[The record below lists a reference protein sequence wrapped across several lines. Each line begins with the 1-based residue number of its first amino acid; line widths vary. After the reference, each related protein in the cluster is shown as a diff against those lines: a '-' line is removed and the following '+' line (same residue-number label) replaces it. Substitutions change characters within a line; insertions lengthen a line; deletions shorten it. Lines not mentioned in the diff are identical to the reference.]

1 MVAIELMAEEM
12 LISRRLD
19 IPRTHARMSDEMVK
33 RLLSAEVLHENQSG
47 NIEFGHQTLLDVLVV
62 SGAERNGLSLK
73 AFIDKLP
80 AVPFV
85 RPSIRA
91 YVAYLAA
98 GERVGFRRQ
107 LRAVFD
113 SDAAFHIRRLVAE
126 SLAEQTPQDDDW
138 SLIRHL
144 NQQHREL
151 FNSLYNHANSLE
163 WHSFWLRFL
172 VPKIAQERDGQCLS
186 AHVNRISNWKKAD
199 PKGVLSFWTAA
210 LKYDWADRNQIA
222 RHLAF
227 ELRDFDTTT
236 DVNTAP
242 LIESLLELPR
252 HDHDFLGHAV
262 AHCVDM
268 GGAGD
273 ELLWRYIAGDIS
285 KEDVLKFRFDNKL
298 RCKPMSSATR
308 IFSIDTCVNPRVCL
322 I

>member
-62 SGAERNGLSLK
+62 SGTERSGLSLK

-98 GERVGFRRQ
+98 GERVSFRRQ

-144 NQQHREL
+144 HQKHREL

-172 VPKIAQERDGQCLS
+172 VHDIVQERDGQSLS
-186 AHVNRISNWKKAD
+186 AHVNRISLWKKAD
-199 PKGVLSFWTAA
+199 PKCVLSFWTAA

-227 ELRDFDTTT
+227 
-236 DVNTAP
+236 
-242 LIESLLELPR
+242 
-252 HDHDFLGHAV
+252 
-262 AHCVDM
+262 
-268 GGAGD
+268 
-273 ELLWRYIAGDIS
+273 
-285 KEDVLKFRFDNKL
+285 
-298 RCKPMSSATR
+298 
-308 IFSIDTCVNPRVCL
+308 
-322 I
+322 